1 MFNNRIVKAST
12 NEVFQG
18 ISKIKLIDANLKVQN
33 WEKYLQDEIKYGKD
47 VERLN
52 FIEETKA
59 KFEKYLEGNS
69 NWKFRF
75 EKNDVIEL
83 INYGKQEVILSKN
96 WTGDIAFQNDLVLEL
111 YEEKTFPL
119 GRHICYFSNAFV
131 RIQIYVEKGGP
142 DNVMSGARPG
152 THDMWR
158 KNGSNEKIVLDKNNN
173 QIKIGE
179 ALFQIVN

>member
-1 MFNNRIVKAST
+1 MFNNRIIKANT

-69 NWKFRF
+69 NLKFRF

-83 INYGKQEVILSKN
+83 INYGKQEVI
-96 WTGDIAFQNDLVLEL
+96 
-111 YEEKTFPL
+111 
-119 GRHICYFSNAFV
+119 
-131 RIQIYVEKGGP
+131 
-142 DNVMSGARPG
+142 
-152 THDMWR
+152 
-158 KNGSNEKIVLDKNNN
+158 
-173 QIKIGE
+173 
-179 ALFQIVN
+179 